1 MKSKGMSLESIKN
14 PYTSEITFSS
24 ELIYMFNQFGR
35 LEFIGGC
42 LKQDS
47 VSFLHKKVVI
57 SYVSY
62 KLDTWSKDLGK
73 YFTLGNC
80 LFGAVICWSR

>member
-24 ELIYMFNQFGR
+24 ELIDMFNQFGR

-42 LKQDS
+42 LKQ
-47 VSFLHKKVVI
+47 VI

-62 KLDTWSKDLGK
+62 KLDTWSKELSKD
-73 YFTLGNC
+73 FTLANC
-80 LFGAVICWSR
+80 LFGAVIC

>member
-62 KLDTWSKDLGK
+62 KLDTWSKD
-73 YFTLGNC
+73 FTLGNC